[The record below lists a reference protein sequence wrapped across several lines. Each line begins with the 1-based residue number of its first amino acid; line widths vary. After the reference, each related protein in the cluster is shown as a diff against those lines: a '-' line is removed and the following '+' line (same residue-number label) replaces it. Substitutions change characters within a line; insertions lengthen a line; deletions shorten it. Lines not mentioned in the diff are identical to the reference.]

1 VASVVI
7 VALSSELV
15 ERCLGLLRRK
25 RHVAGLARRLRFRD
39 QIRRA
44 AALDL
49 GADERA
55 RGLNV
60 LAAWSLN
67 VLAAWGLNVLAA
79 WGLNVLAARRL
90 NVLPAWRL
98 NVLPARRLNV
108 LPAWR
113 LNVLPAWRLNVLPAW
128 RLNVLPAWRLNVLP
142 AWRLKVLPGAD
153 ERARRLNVF
162 AARGLDVLPARGLNI
177 LPARGLNILP
187 ARGRHLVARAGETT
201 RKLIR
206 GARPGRGERVLRRS
220 QLGRAILRRYVRR
233 PGDERDCGAD
243 HPERCSDSTSVHAR
257 PPGMSAVP
265 ASDTAS
271 RR

>member
-1 VASVVI
+1 MPTTSARLSFRTGRVASVVI
-7 VALSSELV
+7 VALSSERV
-15 ERCLGLLRRK
+15 ERCLGLLHRK
-25 RHVAGLARRLRFRD
+25 RHVAGLARRLRFGNE
-39 QIRRA
+39 IRRA

-60 LAAWSLN
+60 LAARRLNVLTAWSLN
-67 VLAAWGLNVLAA
+67 VLT
-79 WGLNVLAARRL
+79 ARSL

-98 NVLPARRLNV
+98 NVLATGRLNVLAAGGLNVLAALRLNILPARRLNV

-113 LNVLPAWRLNVLPAW
+113 LNVLATG
-128 RLNVLPAWRLNVLP
+128 
-142 AWRLKVLPGAD
+142 RLKVLPGAD

-162 AARGLDVLPARGLNI
+162 AARGLDV